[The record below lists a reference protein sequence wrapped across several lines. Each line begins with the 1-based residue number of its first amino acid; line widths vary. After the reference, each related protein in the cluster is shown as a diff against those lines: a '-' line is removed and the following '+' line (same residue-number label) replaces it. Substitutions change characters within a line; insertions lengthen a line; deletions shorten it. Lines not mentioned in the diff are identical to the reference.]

1 MPEIQTW
8 MWVLFNVGVLVMLAL
23 DLGVFHRDAHRVS
36 AKEAAGWSIF
46 WIALAL
52 VFNVGVYFWFG
63 SQAATEF
70 FTGYVI
76 EKSLSVDNLFVFA
89 LLFSFF
95 RVPHAYQH
103 RVLFW
108 GVLGALVMRGILI
121 LVGTSLI
128 SRFEWIFYVFG
139 ALLLLSGYRMLR
151 HDKENDEFDPEK
163 NPVVKI
169 VRKFIPVSRD
179 YDGTHLFTR
188 KEGGI
193 LKATPLF
200 IVLLVVETTDLVF
213 AVDSI
218 PAIFAIT
225 QDPFIVYTSNVF
237 AILGLRSLYFLLS
250 HVLESFRYLST
261 GLAVVLM
268 FIGLKMLVMDFVHI
282 PVTVSLGVV
291 LGIVTVSIVLS
302 LWVRAR
308 EIRAA

>member
-1 MPEIQTW
+1 
-8 MWVLFNVGVLVMLAL
+8 MWVLFNVGVLIMLAL
-23 DLGVFHRDAHRVS
+23 DLGVFHRHAHRVS
-36 AKEAAGWSIF
+36 AKEAAGWSVF

-63 SQAATEF
+63 GQAATEF
-70 FTGYVI
+70 LTGYLI

-89 LLFSFF
+89 LLFSYF
-95 RVPHAYQH
+95 RVPQAYQH

-121 LVGTSLI
+121 FVGTSLI

-139 ALLLLSGYRMLR
+139 GILLLSGFRMLR
-151 HDKENDEFDPEK
+151 HDKENDEFDPER
-163 NPVVKI
+163 NLVVKL
-169 VRKFIPVSRD
+169 VRKFIPVTRD

-188 KEGGI
+188 REGVF
-193 LKATPLF
+193 KATPLF

-250 HVLESFRYLST
+250 HVLDSFCYLST

-268 FIGLKMLVMDFVHI
+268 FIGLKMIVMDFLHI
-282 PVTVSLGVV
+282 PVVVSLGVV
-291 LGIVTVSIVLS
+291 VGIVTVSIVLS
-302 LWVRAR
+302 LWARAK

>member
-1 MPEIQTW
+1 MT
-8 MWVLFNVGVLVMLAL
+8 
-23 DLGVFHRDAHRVS
+23 R
-36 AKEAAGWSIF
+36 K
-46 WIALAL
+46 
-52 VFNVGVYFWFG
+52 
-63 SQAATEF
+63 T
-70 FTGYVI
+70 
-76 EKSLSVDNLFVFA
+76 
-89 LLFSFF
+89 
-95 RVPHAYQH
+95 
-103 RVLFW
+103 
-108 GVLGALVMRGILI
+108 
-121 LVGTSLI
+121 TSLTREKTLW
-128 SRFEWIFYVFG
+128 SRSCASSSRSAG
-139 ALLLLSGYRMLR
+139 TTT
-151 HDKENDEFDPEK
+151 
-163 NPVVKI
+163 
-169 VRKFIPVSRD
+169 VRTCLPA
-179 YDGTHLFTR
+179 R
-188 KEGGI
+188 KARI